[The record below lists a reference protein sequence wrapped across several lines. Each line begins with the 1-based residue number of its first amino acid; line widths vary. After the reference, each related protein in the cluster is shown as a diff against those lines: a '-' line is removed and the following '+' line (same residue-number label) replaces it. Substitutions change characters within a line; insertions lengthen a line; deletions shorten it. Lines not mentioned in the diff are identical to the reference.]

1 MKFKISNLKKPS
13 NKIFKRIADTL
24 LYTLPLYLGAVIQ
37 LEMKPVAKMWIIFVL
52 TITII
57 TLKGITKFTAEDEA
71 VVNNKTITENE
82 TVVE

>member
-37 LEMKPVAKMWIIFVL
+37 VEMNPTTKMRIIFVL
-52 TITII
+52 TVLTI
-57 TLKGITKFTAEDEA
+57 TLKGITKFTAEDE
-71 VVNNKTITENE
+71 
-82 TVVE
+82 TVVG